1 MQPAGNPEG
10 DHNTADAFLRYDAAM
25 DAILG
30 QARAVDTLQSALITG
45 RLHHAYIFHGPRG
58 VGKFTTA
65 KEFARLLL
73 CHDRQRDLAGR
84 VIACGFCES
93 CKAMTALDASH
104 FRQEL
109 TKRRKRKDEDE
120 PDGDSDEEAAVSE
133 SFDREMHPDFHVI
146 RKELA
151 ATSQI
156 RELRERKQMNIPVN
170 LLRER
175 MIGGKIGDHYYDAA
189 VYKTPRLSHGK
200 VFVIDEAELLEVE
213 GQNALLKTLEEPSPD
228 TYLIL
233 VTSSEDK
240 LLPTIRSRCQ
250 RVVFTALPDAV
261 VASWLAKNTQGMND
275 AQIQW
280 LARFSAGSLGRA
292 EMAVRY
298 ELFNWAKAV
307 LPAVNEMARGQ
318 YPVQLGATIAA
329 LLGAFAETWVD
340 QHPAASKLAANQL
353 AASLM
358 WTMITQHARQKL
370 ADAATRAAGAAVAQ
384 QEAALEPWVGII
396 EAVGEAERHMASHVN
411 LGLVC
416 DALVAAMFEAMAAQ
430 V

>member
-1 MQPAGNPEG
+1 
-10 DHNTADAFLRYDAAM
+10 M

-65 KEFARLLL
+65 REFARILL

-84 VIACGFCES
+84 VIACGSCES
-93 CKAMTALDASH
+93 CLAMVPLDASH

-109 TKRRKRKDEDE
+109 NKRRKRRGDDEEED
-120 PDGDSDEEAAVSE
+120 DDEEAAPADT
-133 SFDREMHPDFHVI
+133 FDREMHPDYHVI

-151 ATSQI
+151 ATSEI
-156 RELRERKQMNIPVN
+156 RELRDRKQMNIPVN

-189 VYKTPRLSHGK
+189 VYKTPRMSHGK
-200 VFVIDEAELLEVE
+200 VFVIDEAELLEAE

-233 VTSSEDK
+233 VTASEDK

-250 RVVFTALPDAV
+250 RVIFTALPDSV
-261 VASWLAKNTQGMND
+261 VAGWLAKNTQGMND

-280 LARFSAGSLGRA
+280 LARFSTGSIGRA
-292 EMAVRY
+292 QMAVRF

-307 LPAVNEMARGQ
+307 LPPINDMQRGI
-318 YPVQLGATIAA
+318 YPVQLGATIAS
-329 LLGAFAETWVD
+329 LLGAFAEAWIE

-370 ADAATRAAGAAVAQ
+370 ADAAARHAGHDVMQ
-384 QEAALEPWVGII
+384 QEAALEPWIRVI
-396 EAVGEAERHMASHVN
+396 EAVGEAERNMVSHVH
-411 LGLVC
+411 LHLVC
-416 DALVAAMFEAMAAQ
+416 DTLVAAMFGALTGAT